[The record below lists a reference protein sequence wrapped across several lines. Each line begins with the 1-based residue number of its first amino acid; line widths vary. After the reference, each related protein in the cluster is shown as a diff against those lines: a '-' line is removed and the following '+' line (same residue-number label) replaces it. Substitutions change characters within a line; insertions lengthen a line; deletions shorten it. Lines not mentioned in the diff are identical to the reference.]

1 MKRFLLILCAI
12 LICCGT
18 VFFTSSLPI
27 DTPGVRAEKGVL
39 DLREADFASHI
50 YGLDGQ
56 WEFYYDLLA
65 SPEELPPAPAKET
78 EWIDLPGPWT
88 RLGHPALGR
97 ATYRLTVLTGGDDPL
112 LLYIPEIMSSARIWA
127 NGKMLYQAGT
137 PDSSIP
143 GATGV
148 RNELLV
154 VAPRDGRITF
164 VVQAA
169 NYYMNGSGIFYH
181 LLLGRDTVLLHRVWA
196 PRMVV
201 AAVLGGI
208 LLIGLY
214 NMTLF
219 LFRRREGVYLSFG
232 VMCLMTVLR
241 LAMESNAF
249 VQYFRPGG
257 VNFALSRVF
266 LILFVLHSLSI
277 MIFAMRA
284 FSIRPGRILRA
295 LQILGA
301 GIPILAILLLPYAR
315 AIVCMFLIMIPF
327 IAIIVLSVR
336 QWKKSKNPYQ
346 LLYLCSLAAFVVYGP
361 LSKTLLEGEVFIPA
375 SVPNLFLVLCQCA
388 MLSQSYA
395 RAHDEVERVN
405 ANLEGLVEQRTAE
418 LDQTNRRLSA
428 SQAALREMI
437 GNISHDLKT
446 PLTVLNNYLELLED
460 GAMSGGE
467 RERAEY
473 LSIAYHKNLDLQR
486 LIRNLFE
493 VTRLEGGTASYRIQE
508 IFVGQLLEEALQKYA
523 DQARDSGIAFTAV
536 CDREDLTLW
545 ADGDKIWSVL
555 DNLVYNALRHTP
567 QGGSITLTAR
577 QSGERTEIR
586 VADTGEGISPAHL
599 PHIFER
605 FYKASPARGEK
616 NGSSGLGLYIVK
628 TVTEAMGGMVAV
640 ESQPGKGAVFIL
652 TFPAE

>member
-1 MKRFLLILCAI
+1 MKRFLLILCVI
-12 LICCGT
+12 LICCGA

-27 DTPGVRAEKGVL
+27 DTPGVKAETGVL

-56 WEFYYDLLA
+56 WEFYFNRLV
-65 SPEELPPAPAKET
+65 SPEELSAVPAEER

-88 RLGHPALGR
+88 RLGHPALGC
-97 ATYRLTVLTGGDDPL
+97 ATYRLTVLTGADEPL
-112 LLYIPEIMSSARIWA
+112 LLYIPEIMSSSRIWA
-127 NGKMLYQAGT
+127 NGKELYRAGT
-137 PDSSIP
+137 PELSPRP

-148 RNELLV
+148 RNELLAV
-154 VAPRDGRITF
+154 TPRDGRITI
-164 VVQAA
+164 VIQSA
-169 NYYMNGSGIFYH
+169 NYYMNGSGVFYH
-181 LLLGRDTVLLHRVWA
+181 LLLGRDTLLLHRIWA
-196 PRMVV
+196 PRVVV

-214 NMTLF
+214 NMALF
-219 LFRRREGVYLSFG
+219 LFRRREKVYLSFG

-257 VNFALSRVF
+257 VNFVLSRVF
-266 LILFVLHSLSI
+266 LLLFVLHSLSI
-277 MIFAMRA
+277 IVFALQA
-284 FSIRPGRILRA
+284 FSIRPGRMLRA
-295 LQILGA
+295 LLLLGTA
-301 GIPILAILLLPYAR
+301 LPVLAILLLPYAR
-315 AIVCMFLIMIPF
+315 AVTCMFLIMIPF
-327 IAIIVLSVR
+327 MVTIVLSAR
-336 QWKKSKNPYQ
+336 QWGKDKNPYK
-346 LLYLCSLAAFVVYGP
+346 LLYLCSLAIFLIYGP
-361 LSKTLLEGEVFIPA
+361 MSKTLLEGEIFIPA
-375 SVPNLFLVLCQCA
+375 TVSNLFMVLCQCV

-395 RAHDEVERVN
+395 KAHDEVERVN
-405 ANLEGLVEQRTAE
+405 ANLEQLVERRTAE
-418 LDQTNRRLSA
+418 LAQTNQRLYA

-460 GAMSGGE
+460 SAMTVDE
-467 RERAEY
+467 QERAEY

-493 VTRLEGGTASYRIQE
+493 VTRLEGGTTSYQMQE
-508 IFVGQLLEEALQKYA
+508 IFADRLLEEAAQKYA
-523 DQARDSGIAFTAV
+523 DQARDDGIAFSVQAEEGV
-536 CDREDLTLW
+536 TLQ

-555 DNLVYNALRHTP
+555 DNLVYNAMRHTP
-567 QGGSITLTAR
+567 QGGSIALTAR
-577 QSGERTEIR
+577 KNGERTELR
-586 VADTGEGISPAHL
+586 VADTGEGISPEHL

-628 TVTEAMGGMVAV
+628 TVTEAMGGTATV
-640 ESQPGKGAVFIL
+640 ESEPGKGAVFTL
-652 TFPAE
+652 TFLA

>member
-12 LICCGT
+12 LVCCGT

-88 RLGHPALGR
+88 RQGYPALGR

-137 PDSSIP
+137 PESSMP
-143 GATGV
+143 GATGA
-148 RNELLV
+148 RNELLA
-154 VAPRDGRITF
+154 VAPQDGRITL

-295 LQILGA
+295 LLILSA

-315 AIVCMFLIMIPF
+315 AIVCMFLIMLPF
-327 IAIIVLSVR
+327 IVIIALSVR
-336 QWKKSKNPYQ
+336 QWRKSKNPYQ

-460 GAMSGGE
+460 GAMSVGE

-493 VTRLEGGTASYRIQE
+493 VTRLEGGTASYRMQE
-508 IFVGQLLEEALQKYA
+508 IFAGQLLEEAVQKYA

-555 DNLVYNALRHTP
+555 DNLVYNAMRHTP

-577 QSGERTEIR
+577 ESGERTEIR
-586 VADTGEGISPAHL
+586 VADTGEGIGPEHL

-605 FYKASPARGEK
+605 FYKATSSRGEK

-628 TVTEAMGGMVAV
+628 TVAEAMGGTVAAQ
-640 ESQPGKGAVFIL
+640 SRPGKGAVFIL
-652 TFPAE
+652 DFPAK